1 MAFTDKIREL
11 RKSRGLT
18 QQQTAKLLGISLSS
32 YQKYEREK
40 SSVMPSINVIIKI
53 AEEFQVSVDYLL
65 GLPDRSDILKTD
77 ETDVMIKELYD
88 RLIAGISNMSEDE
101 KLVKLKAIC
110 AILES

>member
-18 QQQTAKLLGISLSS
+18 QQQAAKLLGISLSS

-40 SSVMPSINVIIKI
+40 SPVMPSISVIIKI

-65 GLPDRSDILKTD
+65 GLSERPDTLKPD
-77 ETDVMIKELYD
+77 EPDVMIKELYD
-88 RLIAGISNMSEDE
+88 RLIAGIANMSEDE

-110 AILES
+110 AVLES